1 MRLKTYIVQNVS
13 EALPLIKRD
22 LGADALILNTK
33 KVKVGGFIGFF
44 QKEKLEVTAAVE
56 AQPKRKKA
64 VETDTAEPAAATPAN
79 RQTNLQHQPGTGA
92 PPDSADEQVTG
103 ELINELK
110 GIKQFMMQSMQE
122 DHLPAALKPL
132 NQRLNSQEVT
142 KEIQSEILSKMML
155 TIGQQPDISTAQIRR
170 MAKTEIIR
178 LIGLHQQKPS
188 AKNPEIICFIG
199 PTGVGKT
206 TTIAKIAADLLLRE
220 GKKVGLITSDT
231 YRIAAVEQLK
241 TYAGIL
247 NIPIQVVDSAEDLN
261 RAMGELAACD
271 IILMDTAGR
280 NYQQKQYIDDLEA
293 LLADKN
299 KIQINLVL
307 SLTSKYEDMKKIIDN
322 FQTIRMDQL
331 LLTKQDETSSSGAIL
346 NLLYHY
352 SIPVPY
358 IANGQNVPDD
368 ILTATPEL
376 VANFVLGEDDND

>member
-13 EALPLIKRD
+13 EALPMIKRD

-56 AQPKRKKA
+56 AKPQKKKA
-64 VETDTAEPAAATPAN
+64 VQAEKEPVQAAQPAPPAAA
-79 RQTNLQHQPGTGA
+79 
-92 PPDSADEQVTG
+92 DERLTDD
-103 ELINELK
+103 LINELK

-122 DHLPAALKPL
+122 DHLPASLKPL
-132 NQRLNSQEVT
+132 NQRLCNQEVT

-155 TIGQQPDISTAQIRR
+155 TIGQQPDTSAAQIHR

-178 LIGLHQQKPS
+178 LIEAHQQKPA
-188 AKNPEIICFIG
+188 AKDPEIICFIG

-220 GKKVGLITSDT
+220 GRKVGLITSDT

-247 NIPIQVVDSAEDLN
+247 NIPIEVVDSAADLN
-261 RAMGELAACD
+261 QAMDKLNACD

-322 FQTIRMDQL
+322 FQTIKMDQL

-346 NLLYHY
+346 NLIYHY
-352 SIPVPY
+352 SIPVTY

-376 VANFVLGEDDND
+376 IANFVLGENDND

>member
-13 EALPLIKRD
+13 EALPMIKRD

-56 AQPKRKKA
+56 AKPRKKQA
-64 VETDTAEPAAATPAN
+64 VKAEAEEPAAAPAIQQ
-79 RQTNLQHQPGTGA
+79 QTLQPNPVA
-92 PPDSADEQVTG
+92 LPDSPDSRMTG
-103 ELINELK
+103 DLINELK
-110 GIKQFMMQSMQE
+110 GIKQFMMQSMKE
-122 DHLPAALKPL
+122 DHLPATLQPL

-142 KEIQSEILSKMML
+142 KEIQSEILAKMML
-155 TIGQQPDISTAQIRR
+155 TIGQQPAIATAQIHR
-170 MAKTEIIR
+170 MAKTEIVR
-178 LIGLHQQKPS
+178 LIESHQQQPA

-247 NIPIQVVDSAEDLN
+247 NIPIQVVDSAEDLT
-261 RAMGELAACD
+261 RAMAELAACD

-280 NYQQKQYIDDLEA
+280 NYQQKQYIDDLEK

-307 SLTSKYEDMKKIIDN
+307 SLTSKYEDMRKIIDN

-346 NLLYHY
+346 NLIYHY
-352 SIPVPY
+352 SIPVTY

-376 VANFVLGEDDND
+376 IANFVLGEDKND

>member
-13 EALPLIKRD
+13 EALPMIKRD

-56 AQPKRKKA
+56 AQPKKKKA
-64 VETDTAEPAAATPAN
+64 VTKEPQEPAVAQQAAVPV
-79 RQTNLQHQPGTGA
+79 QPNPVAAPETSNHHLTG
-92 PPDSADEQVTG
+92 D
-103 ELINELK
+103 LINELK

-122 DHLPAALKPL
+122 DHLPASLKPL
-132 NQRLNSQEVT
+132 NQRLTSQEVT
-142 KEIQSEILSKMML
+142 KEIQSEILAKMML
-155 TIGQQPDISTAQIRR
+155 TIGQQPDISSAQIHR
-170 MAKTEIIR
+170 MAKTEIVR
-178 LIGLHQQKPS
+178 LISAHQQQPAVKD
-188 AKNPEIICFIG
+188 PEIICFIG

-220 GKKVGLITSDT
+220 GKRVGLITSDT

-247 NIPIQVVDSAEDLN
+247 NIPIQVVDSAEDLT
-261 RAMGELAACD
+261 RAMTELKACD

-322 FQTIRMDQL
+322 FQTIQMDQL

-346 NLLYHY
+346 NLIYHY
-352 SIPVPY
+352 SIPVTY

-376 VANFVLGEDDND
+376 IANFVLGEDDND